1 MIRVRFPVAAPTK
14 GNLMRI
20 EIRSGEGGED
30 AAQFAKEF
38 GTAIESIAR
47 RSNAP
52 LTVVAPGVYEIGS
65 SLH

>member
-1 MIRVRFPVAAPTK
+1 
-14 GNLMRI
+14 MRI